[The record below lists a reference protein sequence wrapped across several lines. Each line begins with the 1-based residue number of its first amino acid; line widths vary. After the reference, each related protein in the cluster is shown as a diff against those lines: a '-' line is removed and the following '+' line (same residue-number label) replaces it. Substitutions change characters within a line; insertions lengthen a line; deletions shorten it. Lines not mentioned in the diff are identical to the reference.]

1 VTALLTLQYFAL
13 RLKESQKL
21 SLIGSQ
27 KIEALALSNQQINKN
42 LEVPVVMRALV
53 ESALKLTEASDGAAG
68 LMKNG
73 QMVFTEYYKNG
84 KWVPIDFTSPP
95 PGYGV
100 PGWVIENMRP
110 YLSNDAESDM
120 QVIQEIR
127 EQLGFYNLLDVCKI
141 KSGRPLLLEKAP
153 AKLSRL
159 IEGLVQ
165 NHQRETDQHRVI
177 LNTDN
182 PNLLLR
188 VDAGR
193 ITQVI
198 DNLLSNAIKYSPK
211 GGEIQISCQR
221 KNIQIEISVEDYGL
235 GMSEDQIERIFDKFY
250 RADISNT
257 ALGGLGLGMNI
268 TKSVS

>member
-1 VTALLTLQYFAL
+1 MGPD
-13 RLKESQKL
+13 RLH
-21 SLIGSQ
+21 
-27 KIEALALSNQQINKN
+27 
-42 LEVPVVMRALV
+42 
-53 ESALKLTEASDGAAG
+53 
-68 LMKNG
+68 
-73 QMVFTEYYKNG
+73 F
-84 KWVPIDFTSPP
+84 P

-211 GGEIQISCQR
+211 GER
-221 KNIQIEISVEDYGL
+221 YRL
-235 GMSEDQIERIFDKFY
+235 AASERTS
-250 RADISNT
+250 R
-257 ALGGLGLGMNI
+257 L
-268 TKSVS
+268 KSV